1 MKHSLGDSWCCI
13 EGGTNI
19 NRGWQEFA
27 IAPQCRHGLSDS
39 TAKEWI
45 SDKNGMLTNAL
56 KTINE
61 GDVVIVSLFGN
72 DLQHGY
78 ADGNLTSGEIFAA
91 VQALMKVVEKIKDKG
106 ANPVLLV
113 YADPY
118 RGKDPTL
125 KARIALMKTLLKG
138 VAFIQMCEIMDTSEI
153 LTASDH
159 FNGVDFHP
167 TEKGHRAIAEYI
179 LKQTW

>member
-13 EGGTNI
+13 EGSTNI

-27 IAPQCRHGLSDS
+27 IAPQCRHGISGS
-39 TAKEWI
+39 TAEEWS

-61 GDVVIVSLFGN
+61 DDVVIISLIGN
-72 DLQHGY
+72 DLRHGSS
-78 ADGNLTSGEIFAA
+78 DGNLTDGEVFVA
-91 VQALMKVVEKIKDKG
+91 VQALMEVVEKIKDKG
-106 ANPVLLV
+106 AKPVLLI

-118 RGKDPTL
+118 RGKDPTS
-125 KARIALMKTLLKG
+125 KAGIALMKTLLKG
-138 VAFIQMCEIMDTSEI
+138 VAFIQMCEVMDTSEI
-153 LTASDH
+153 LTSPDH
-159 FNGVDFHP
+159 FDGADIHP

-179 LKQTW
+179 LQQNW